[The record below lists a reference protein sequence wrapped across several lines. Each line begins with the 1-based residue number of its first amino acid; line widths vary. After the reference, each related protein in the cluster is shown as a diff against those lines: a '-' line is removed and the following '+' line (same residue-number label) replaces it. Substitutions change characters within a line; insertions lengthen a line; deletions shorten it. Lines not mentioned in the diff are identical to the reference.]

1 MADRSGKRKTRE
13 QLSKRRIPELGYYFI
28 VTDTKETEQNY
39 LYGLRDSISEEL
51 QGKLVIKVCKTR
63 TVELVNE
70 AINMASLQSQYGELW
85 IMFDRDQVE
94 GFDQMISLAE
104 DEGIKAAWSNPCI
117 EIWFNAYL
125 GGMPTYPDSVS
136 CCDGFEKQ
144 YLKITKHKYKKSD
157 TAIYSKLCHYG
168 NEKKAI
174 ELAASKLDENE
185 RNCNTKPS
193 EMCPCTTVHILI
205 KEIKGKIENE

>member
-13 QLSKRRIPELGYYFI
+13 QLSKRRVPELGYYFI
-28 VTDTKETEQNY
+28 VTDTEETEQNY
-39 LYGLRDSISEEL
+39 LYGLRDSIPKAL
-51 QGKLVIKVCKTR
+51 QGKLAIIVSKTK
-63 TVELVNE
+63 TVELIDE
-70 AINMASLQSQYGELW
+70 ANNLTSIDPQYRELW
-85 IMFDRDQVE
+85 IMFDRDQVI

-104 DEGIKAAWSNPCI
+104 DKGIKAAWSNPCI

-125 GGMPTYPDSVS
+125 GGMPTYPDSVA

-157 TAIYSKLCHYG
+157 TAIYTKLCRFG
-168 NEKKAI
+168 NEKTAI
-174 ELAASKLDENE
+174 EIAERKLQEHE
-185 RNCNTKPS
+185 INCNTKPS